1 MEKLKEALGGAVK
14 KAASCAAGLCRS
26 AVQLLAWLGKTVA
39 GFAGE
44 KLCGLAKTYRQP
56 LLLTAA
62 IVSAALA
69 LGSGV
74 LWLLGRKK

>member
-1 MEKLKEALGGAVK
+1 MEKLKEVLGGTVK
-14 KAASCAAGLCRS
+14 KVLSCAAELCRS
-26 AVQLLAWLGKTVA
+26 AVQLCTRLGRTAA